1 MQAEKTEIGASPE
14 ASFLPERVIA
24 FMEGI
29 DGTPCAPFFHFRVIP
44 RGLEEAFLFSGALRD
59 RPEHL
64 LFAPQHSP
72 IAAPAIKLSRVR
84 VYDQG

>member
-44 RGLEEAFLFSGALRD
+44 RGAGRSIPFLWCVARQAGTPVICSTTQPYSSASNQTLTG
-59 RPEHL
+59 
-64 LFAPQHSP
+64 
-72 IAAPAIKLSRVR
+72 KG
-84 VYDQG
+84 YDQG